1 MSFKDDWISWH
12 YNDNPLQKFKTAP
25 TDVWNLQINPKF
37 DRPVQ
42 SFYEEVL
49 ANACLIRDSFA
60 EPLDLLLS
68 GGGDSE
74 LALRVYCELKIPVN
88 VITFRYNDNL
98 NYKEL
103 EYSYDLCRELN
114 VNQIIID
121 FDLKKFFE
129 NEAYEIWQTGYYLNA
144 GRLVHMKMIEY
155 SDNIPMIFDG
165 ITQSPFAVVQKD
177 NKWQFGFQE
186 VNFSLAQYSKY
197 INRNVISN
205 WFDFSPSIVTA
216 FLHLPIIQQLGNNR
230 LLTLTSYSDIKYR
243 IINQFWPKI
252 KIRNK
257 LHGFEG
263 DAPAGHHNSRPD
275 YMLKFNEEYV
285 LNKVTETNYMYTRE
299 ELLSLLQS

>member
-1 MSFKDDWISWH
+1 
-12 YNDNPLQKFKTAP
+12 
-25 TDVWNLQINPKF
+25 
-37 DRPVQ
+37 
-42 SFYEEVL
+42 
-49 ANACLIRDSFA
+49 
-60 EPLDLLLS
+60 
-68 GGGDSE
+68 
-74 LALRVYCELKIPVN
+74 
-88 VITFRYNDNL
+88 
-98 NYKEL
+98 
-103 EYSYDLCRELN
+103 
-114 VNQIIID
+114 
-121 FDLKKFFE
+121 
-129 NEAYEIWQTGYYLNA
+129 
-144 GRLVHMKMIEY
+144 MKMIEY
-155 SDNIPMIFDG
+155 SDNIPIIFDG

-299 ELLSLLQS
+299 ELLPLLQS